1 MMGVRLCVRMVS
13 AYMIG
18 SVPFHDSIQRVEEK
32 RGLSHLLERVL
43 QRLLKK
49 GLQKTEALWAPIIQA
64 YGWVHRAASLLNNSE
79 KASATQVRA
88 QYEELL
94 REMREHLTT
103 GGLLAPAIEQF
114 LKVTDSF
121 APGLFHCYDVSD
133 LPRTNND
140 LEQCFGAVRHHER
153 RATGRRGAVPG
164 LVVRG
169 SVRVVA
175 AVAARFSCFTAEA
188 LRLRDY
194 QLWRQVRERLT
205 YREEARRRQ
214 FRFRKDPL
222 AYLAQIEASLL
233 QT

>member
-1 MMGVRLCVRMVS
+1 M
-13 AYMIG
+13 
-18 SVPFHDSIQRVEEK
+18 
-32 RGLSHLLERVL
+32 
-43 QRLLKK
+43 KK
-49 GLQKTEALWAPIIQA
+49 GLQKTKALWAPLTQA
-64 YGWVHRAASLLNNSE
+64 YTLVHRAASLLNNDG
-79 KASATQVRA
+79 KLSATQLRA
-88 QYEELL
+88 QYEALL
-94 REMREHLTT
+94 QEMAASKASV
-103 GGLLAPAIEQF
+103 GSLAPAIEQF
-114 LKVTDSF
+114 LKVTNSF
-121 APGLFHCYDVSD
+121 APGLFHCYDVPG

-175 AVAARFSCFTAEA
+175 ALAARFCCFTAEA

-205 YREEARRRQ
+205 YRQEARRRQ
-214 FRFRKDPL
+214 FRFRKDPA
-222 AYLAQIEASLL
+222 AYLAQIEAHLL